1 MVESSNESDLLD
13 FVNEPEVNGRLFEGE
28 EIIFSCYV
36 YKKNKSLM
44 GISRK

>member
-1 MVESSNESDLLD
+1 MVESSNDSDLLD

-36 YKKNKSLM
+36 YKKK
-44 GISRK
+44 RKFGVTFK